1 MLPQLLQGSMLI
13 PQSFRVVSVS
23 MGEPRGTYR
32 DTKYHLLYKHHDS
45 GLGLPLGYTVM
56 AQS

>member
-1 MLPQLLQGSMLI
+1 
-13 PQSFRVVSVS
+13 